1 MNKKLTLAE
10 RELYFN
16 STGQYSDDKVIR
28 NFLKTK
34 NLDTERKGKEIIDIV
49 CLSQDTLAV
58 QYIGS
63 PYFLVFKNESKEDFC
78 DYLDIQEKYLMKQV
92 HMKNKTKAEKDV
104 EVKKQLFEEMLGM
117 TYGVFNG

>member
-16 STGQYSDDKVIR
+16 STGQYSEDKVIR

-34 NLDTERKGKEIIDIV
+34 NLDTKRKGKEIVDIV

-58 QYIGS
+58 QYISS

-78 DYLDIQEKYLMKQV
+78 NYLDIQEKYLMKQV
-92 HMKNKTKAEKDV
+92 HMKNKTKDEKDV

-117 TYGVFNG
+117 TYGVSNG

>member
-1 MNKKLTLAE
+1 MSKKLTLAE

-34 NLDTERKGKEIIDIV
+34 NLDTKRKGKEIVDIV

-58 QYIGS
+58 QCIDS

>member
-34 NLDTERKGKEIIDIV
+34 NLDTKRKGKEIVDIV

>member
-1 MNKKLTLAE
+1 MSKKLTLAE

-34 NLDTERKGKEIIDIV
+34 NLDTKRKGKEIVDIV

>member
-16 STGQYSDDKVIR
+16 STGQYSEDKVIR

-34 NLDTERKGKEIIDIV
+34 NLDTKRKGKEIVDIV

>member
-34 NLDTERKGKEIIDIV
+34 NLDTKRKGKEIVDIV

-104 EVKKQLFEEMLGM
+104 EVKKQLSEEMLGM

>member
-1 MNKKLTLAE
+1 MSKKLTLAE

-34 NLDTERKGKEIIDIV
+34 NLDTKRKGKEIVDIV

-92 HMKNKTKAEKDV
+92 RMKNKTEAEKDV

>member
-16 STGQYSDDKVIR
+16 STGQYSEDKVIR

-34 NLDTERKGKEIIDIV
+34 NLDTKRKGKEIVDIV

-92 HMKNKTKAEKDV
+92 RMKNKTEAEKDV
-104 EVKKQLFEEMLGM
+104 EVKKQLSEEMLGM